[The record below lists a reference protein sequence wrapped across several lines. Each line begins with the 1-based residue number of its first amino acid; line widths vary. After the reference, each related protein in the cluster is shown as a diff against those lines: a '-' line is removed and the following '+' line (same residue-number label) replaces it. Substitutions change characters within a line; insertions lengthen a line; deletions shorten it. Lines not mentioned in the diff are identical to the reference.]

1 MRRKKSW
8 KDDLPAL
15 FGASLAQFGILR
27 LVEWAIGN
35 QVEQPLAKQLVDYRF
50 FFAPQIV
57 TVAIVFLFFRLIR
70 HVLDVREV
78 RFGDWLRSSALL
90 LLLALLV
97 PLVVHL
103 DQVLAF
109 LAGATSAASLQ
120 AGAQAVAASPVYG
133 FLSGSSILR
142 WSFDLVGLLIA
153 LLALQLGS
161 RARSGSGEARDAVRG
176 GDWARAGELY
186 LKAGDVSRA
195 KKAFRKA
202 NAPVRLAALEQR
214 EGRHAEAAALYEQA
228 GPAFAWEASRA
239 WEAAGEAEKARRARD
254 AALAEARASARW
266 DRLAEVAEVAGDDE
280 QLEEACRRLAETKPA
295 GPGRTG
301 LYRRAAE
308 AATARGN
315 LLGAAEAYRAAGES
329 ALAGEAFLRA
339 GRPAEALREL
349 EKAGDLARA
358 AEAATAAGDAKA
370 AAELGARDAELKGD
384 LDRAAEA
391 WLAHGSLERAANLFE
406 RRGHFARAGEAYRA
420 LGRHDRAAPLLLK
433 AGEKAGAAA
442 SFETAGQ
449 AERAAALF
457 RELGN
462 TERAAAL
469 FLKAGRP
476 AEAAEALVASGR
488 DEEAISLFSRAGR
501 GLDAARCALRTGHR
515 DRAWEL
521 LTTVPRSQ
529 AGVAAFFL
537 DLAEAHIAAA
547 EWGDAAHVLR
557 EALGPSQPAPGNLPL
572 HEALARA
579 WEGAGD
585 LQAAADRLTRIAQVD
600 PGFRDAGER
609 ARRLAGEALAAPPTP
624 PKAPAPPAEPPAA
637 ALTGPS
643 SAPSAPSAP
652 TVPPPAGVSGPSG
665 RPVSGVQ
672 PGLARP
678 GPKSG
683 SFRTPIDPDQRY
695 ELVDELG
702 RGGMGVVWKALDR
715 KLDRYVALK
724 ILPAS
729 LWGDD
734 TAVRYF
740 EREAKAIAALA
751 HPNIVALYDFGEGF
765 GSAYLA
771 MEYLEGPN
779 LQSLL
784 KTEPSRPKANWREWF
799 TQAARGVAAAHARGI
814 LHRDLKPA
822 NLMLDRHG
830 TLRILDFG
838 LARPQA
844 ESGTTSKL
852 IGTPAFF
859 PPEVLRGE
867 SPSPASDVY
876 SLGATFYT
884 LATGRW
890 PYVGDDVLVARLER
904 EPDDPRPLAPFLS
917 ADEVEVLLKSLA
929 RFRPERYPDAG
940 ELLAALLTLEG

>member
-15 FGASLAQFGILR
+15 FGASLAQFGILQ

-35 QVEQPLAKQLVDYRF
+35 QVEQPIAKQLVDYRF

-57 TVAIVFLFFRLIR
+57 TLVIAFLFLRLIR
-70 HVLDVREV
+70 HVLDFREV
-78 RFGDWLRSSALL
+78 RVGDWLRSSALL
-90 LLLALLV
+90 LLLALVV
-97 PLVVHL
+97 PLLVHL
-103 DQVLAF
+103 DQILAL
-109 LAGATSAASLQ
+109 LARATSAASLS
-120 AGAQAVAASPVYG
+120 AAARAVASSPVYG

-161 RARSGSGEARDAVRG
+161 RARADGGEARGAARG
-176 GDWARAGELY
+176 GDWVRAGELY
-186 LKAGDVSRA
+186 LKAGDVARA

-214 EGRHAEAAALYEQA
+214 EGNHAEAAALYEQA
-228 GPAFAWEASRA
+228 GPAFAWEASRS
-239 WEAAGEAEKARRARD
+239 WEAAGEPQKAVRARD

-266 DRLAEVAEVAGDDE
+266 DRLAEVAEAAGENE
-280 QLEEACRRLAETKPA
+280 QLEEACRRLAETKPP

-308 AATARGN
+308 AAAARGN
-315 LLGAAEAYRAAGES
+315 LLGAAEAYRSAGES

-339 GRPAEALREL
+339 GRPAEALKEL

-370 AAELGARDAELKGD
+370 ASELTARDAETKGD

-391 WLAHGSLERAANLFE
+391 WLAHGTLERAANLFE

-433 AGEKAGAAA
+433 AGDKAGAAA
-442 SFETAGQ
+442 GFEAAGQ
-449 AERAAALF
+449 AERAATLY

-462 TERAAAL
+462 VERAAAL

-501 GLDAARCALRTGHR
+501 GLDAARAALRTGHR

-521 LTTVPRSQ
+521 LTTVPRSH
-529 AGVAAFFL
+529 AGVGAFFL
-537 DLAEAHIAAA
+537 ELAEAHIAAA
-547 EWGDAAHVLR
+547 EWADAAHVLR

-585 LQAAADRLTRIAQVD
+585 LKAASDRLARIAQVD

-609 ARRLAGEALAAPPTP
+609 ARRLAGEAQAAPPVP
-624 PKAPAPPAEPPAA
+624 QAAQASAAEPPPPA
-637 ALTGPS
+637 GP
-643 SAPSAPSAP
+643 PSAPS
-652 TVPPPAGVSGPSG
+652 VPPPAGVSGPSG

-672 PGLARP
+672 PGLSRP
-678 GPKSG
+678 SPKSG
-683 SFRTPIDPDQRY
+683 SFRTPIAPEQRY
-695 ELVDELG
+695 ELVEELG
-702 RGGMGVVWKALDR
+702 RGGMGVVFKALDR

-740 EREAKAIAALA
+740 EREAKAIAALT

-765 GSAYLA
+765 DSAYLA

-779 LQSLL
+779 LQTLL
-784 KTEPSRPKANWREWF
+784 KTEPSRPKANWRDWF

-867 SPSPASDVY
+867 APSPASDVY

-904 EPDDPRPLAPFLS
+904 EPDDPRPLAPFLT
-917 ADEVEVLLKSLA
+917 AEEVEVLLKSLA

-940 ELLAALLTLEG
+940 ELLAALQALEG

>member
-8 KDDLPAL
+8 KDDLPVL
-15 FGASLAQFGILR
+15 FGASLVQFGILR

-35 QVEQPLAKQLVDYRF
+35 QDVHPLARRLVDARF

-57 TVAIVFLFFRLIR
+57 TVAIAILFFQLIR

-78 RFGDWLRSSALL
+78 RFGDWLKSSALL
-90 LLLALLV
+90 LLLALFV

-103 DQVLAF
+103 DQVLSF
-109 LAGATSAASLQ
+109 LGRTTSAPSFEAGARALAK
-120 AGAQAVAASPVYG
+120 APVYA
-133 FLSGSSILR
+133 LLAGSSILR
-142 WSFDLVGLLIA
+142 WAFDLIGLLIA
-153 LLALQLGS
+153 LFALQVGS
-161 RARSGSGEARDAVRG
+161 RPRPQSGQARDASRE
-176 GDWARAGELY
+176 GDWIRAGELY
-186 LKAGDVSRA
+186 LKSGDVAKA

-202 NAPVRLAALEQR
+202 NAPVRVAALEQR
-214 EGRHAEAAALYEQA
+214 DGNHREAAALYEQA
-228 GPAFAWEASRA
+228 GPAYAWEASRA
-239 WEAAGEAEKARRARD
+239 WEAAGEAEKALSARGI
-254 AALAEARASARW
+254 ALSEARTSARW
-266 DRLAEVAEVAGDDE
+266 DRLAEVAEAAADLE
-280 QLEEACRRLAETKPA
+280 QLEEACRRLAESRPA
-295 GPGRTG
+295 GPGRVG

-308 AATARGN
+308 AAVARGN
-315 LLGAAEAYRAAGES
+315 FLGAAEAYRAAGES
-329 ALAGEAFLRA
+329 GPAAEAFLRA
-339 GRPAEALREL
+339 GRPGEAAREFDR
-349 EKAGDLARA
+349 AGDLSRA
-358 AEAATAAGDAKA
+358 AEAAAAAGDSKA
-370 AAELGARDAELKGD
+370 AAELSARDAELKGD
-384 LDRAAEA
+384 VDRAAEA
-391 WLAHGSLERAANLFE
+391 WLAHGSLDRAATLFE
-406 RRGHFARAGEAYRA
+406 RRGQVGRAGEIFRT
-420 LGRHDRAAPLLLK
+420 LGRHDRAAPLLLR
-433 AGEKAGAAA
+433 AGDAAGAAA
-442 SFETAGQ
+442 SFEAAGQ
-449 AERAAALF
+449 PEKAAPLY
-457 RELGN
+457 RDLGEM
-462 TERAAAL
+462 ERAAAL
-469 FLKAGRP
+469 FLKMGRP
-476 AEAAEALVASGR
+476 AEAAEAFVIAGR
-488 DEEAISLFSRAGR
+488 DDEAISLFSRAGR
-501 GLDAARCALRTGHR
+501 GLDAARCALRSGHR

-529 AGVAAFFL
+529 TGVGAFFL

-547 EWGDAAHVLR
+547 EWSDAVHVLR
-557 EALGPSQPAPGNLPL
+557 EVLGPAQPARETLAL

-579 WEGAGD
+579 WQGSGD
-585 LQAAADRLTRIAQVD
+585 VRAAADRLARIAQID
-600 PGFRDAGER
+600 PGFRDADER
-609 ARRLAGEALAAPPTP
+609 ARQLAKQSETALASAPPTAEP
-624 PKAPAPPAEPPAA
+624 TPASEPAAAPEPGPGSLPAPP
-637 ALTGPS
+637 
-643 SAPSAPSAP
+643 SAPPSL
-652 TVPPPAGVSGPSG
+652 VSGPSG
-665 RPVSGVQ
+665 RTPSGVQ

-683 SFRTPIDPDQRY
+683 SFRTPVDPDQRY
-695 ELVDELG
+695 ELVEELG
-702 RGGMGVVWKALDR
+702 RGGMGVVFKALDR
-715 KLDRYVALK
+715 KLDRHVALK

-740 EREAKAIAALA
+740 EREAKAIAALT
-751 HPNIVALYDFGEGF
+751 HPNVVALYDFGEGF

-779 LQSLL
+779 LQTLL
-784 KTEPSRPKANWREWF
+784 KSDPNRPKANWRDWF
-799 TQAARGVAAAHARGI
+799 TQAARGVAAAHVRGI

-867 SPSPASDVY
+867 APSPASDVY

-917 ADEVEVLLKSLA
+917 DEEVGILLKSLA